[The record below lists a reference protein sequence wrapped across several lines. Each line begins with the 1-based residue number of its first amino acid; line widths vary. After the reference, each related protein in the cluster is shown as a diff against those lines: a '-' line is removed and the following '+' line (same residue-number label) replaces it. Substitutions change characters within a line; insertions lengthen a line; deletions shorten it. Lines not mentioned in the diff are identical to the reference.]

1 MKRVITFLILILLI
15 SPVILAENET
25 TQAKEKLSALKGGID
40 EQKVYRSAQ
49 SQGTPR
55 AC

>member
-1 MKRVITFLILILLI
+1 VVDRMSRWTSAASTLGIGVGQNRKIVESSLI
-15 SPVILAENET
+15 
-25 TQAKEKLSALKGGID
+25 QGGFD